1 MPSAAHFTALH
12 AGHSLQCQKCW
23 CSHFVRRGKEL
34 AWALVASHNLSKA
47 AWGALQVH
55 PMLGLRCGTMV
66 CRKGLEQSLP
76 MFTLSVYNAAGQRQ
90 QVAHPALRAGCAGAA
105 LAGGALPALAA
116 VRLLCIATP
125 AWIRCRVASL
135 QKCHQHIGP
144 S

>member
-12 AGHSLQCQKCW
+12 AGHSLQCQMLVF
-23 CSHFVRRGKEL
+23 SFVHRGKEL

-55 PMLGLRCGTMV
+55 PMLVLPCGTMV
-66 CRKGLEQSLP
+66 CGKGLEQSLP
-76 MFTLSVYNAAGQRQ
+76 TYTLFICGVAGQRQ

-125 AWIRCRVASL
+125 AWIRC
-135 QKCHQHIGP
+135 
-144 S
+144 